1 MLRKNKGAL
10 IAASLITLLPMLWGL
25 LLWNRLPQ
33 ELITNWS
40 FNGSANQTSNRS
52 SVVFGIPLIMLFFQW
67 FSVLCTALD
76 PQNRDRNQKPLNLML
91 WVIPVLSNLVLGL
104 IYAISLG
111 KQISPVSV
119 IQAFLGLLFVAIGNY
134 LPKCRQNS
142 TLGLRIYWTL
152 KSEENWNATHRLA
165 GKVWVLGGIVMIFL
179 PLLPGLLP
187 AWGMLADLALLIALP
202 LGCSYRHYRLE
213 TKG

>member
-1 MLRKNKGAL
+1 MLRKNKRTL
-10 IAASLITLLPMLWGL
+10 IVTSLITLLPMLWGL
-25 LLWNRLPQ
+25 LLWNQLPQ
-33 ELITNWS
+33 EIITNWS
-40 FNGSANQTSNRS
+40 FSGSANQTSSRGF
-52 SVVFGIPLIMLFFQW
+52 VVFGIPLILLFFQL

-76 PQNRDRNQKPLNLML
+76 PQNRDRNQKPLKLIL

-142 TLGLRIYWTL
+142 TLGLRIYWTM
-152 KSEENWNATHRLA
+152 KSEENWNATHRFA
-165 GKVWVLGGIVMIFL
+165 GKVWVIGGILMVGVAFL
-179 PLLPGLLP
+179 PTSLSPWLF
-187 AWGMLADLALLIALP
+187 LAALLVIIALP
-202 LGCSYRHYRLE
+202 LGYSYRHYRRE